1 MRNTNSNPSILLISF
16 CLGGCV
22 AATSPMDT
30 DTERD
35 ASLSDALSM
44 LDAAEDETLRVFTP
58 VPQLHP
64 YGAVDMTGLLGSTTP
79 AASNTAVL
87 GLYLWQHPEGCEQ
100 GLMGVPVSEI
110 ATLGIN
116 IRGPAVDETHDLP
129 PTVGT
134 YTVISHEGR
143 LAPQQSSIGFR
154 YARDG
159 VFVRQSALRRSR
171 LSWTRC
177 SQVAFQSV
185 VGRR

>member
-1 MRNTNSNPSILLISF
+1 
-16 CLGGCV
+16 
-22 AATSPMDT
+22 MDT

-159 VFVRQSALRRSR
+159 VFVSSHSSETGTLTVEAVS
-171 LSWTRC
+171 TTEITI
-177 SQVAFQSV
+177 V
-185 VGRR
+185 VDAMLTGGIPIRGRATIGVCQP